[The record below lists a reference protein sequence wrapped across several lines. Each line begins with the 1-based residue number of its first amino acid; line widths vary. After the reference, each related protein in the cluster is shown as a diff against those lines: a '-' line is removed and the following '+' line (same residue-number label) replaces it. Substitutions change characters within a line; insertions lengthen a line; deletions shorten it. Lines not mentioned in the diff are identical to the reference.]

1 MCGKRVNIL
10 RIVYDNVK
18 LYKDNRFEVN
28 FIATDRVS
36 DPEQVY
42 QIYGNVYSQKMV
54 ALAGI
59 NASGKTSALKL
70 IHWAMTIVLQNDSL
84 NENSI
89 YGRDF
94 VQDGTILTVD
104 FYCDNKF
111 YELRSEICIN
121 KVEGT
126 SQQRLYFKDEWIY
139 VKEKSKVHKKNDC
152 LSFEE
157 LLYQRSELKEE
168 VKSVI
173 KDDDSIV
180 ITVTRDNETE
190 LHQLLPFT
198 DINLLMATDNIPT
211 DWLHVFDP
219 NLEALKVYKG
229 DNDSDSY
236 QVKFKGW
243 KKAVT
248 FNNPFMLSNVVSS
261 GTIKGQNLIYHIKKV
276 LKSGGYVIVD
286 ELENHLNKELV
297 RMITNIFKDEN
308 INKNGA
314 CLIFSTHYVELLD
327 FVDRKDNIFITRK
340 EPENPMAIEILNYA
354 KEVKRN
360 DVKKSEVFLS
370 NIIQGTAPR
379 YEYIRALEDSL
390 CEA

>member
-104 FYCDNKF
+104 FYCNNKF
-111 YELRSEICIN
+111 YELRSEIGIN

-340 EPENPMAIEILNYA
+340 EPENSMAIEILNYA

>member
-1 MCGKRVNIL
+1 MFGKRVNIL

-111 YELRSEICIN
+111 YELRSEIGIN

-340 EPENPMAIEILNYA
+340 EPENSMAIEILNYA

>member
-111 YELRSEICIN
+111 YELRSEIGIN

-340 EPENPMAIEILNYA
+340 EPENSMAIEILNYA

>member
-1 MCGKRVNIL
+1 MCDKRVNIL

-70 IHWAMTIVLQNDSL
+70 IHWAMTIVLRNDSL

-111 YELRSEICIN
+111 YELRSEIGIN

-340 EPENPMAIEILNYA
+340 EPENSMAIEILNYA

>member
-111 YELRSEICIN
+111 YELRSEIGIN

-236 QVKFKGW
+236 QVKFGSNTW
-243 KKAVT
+243 SQSVG
-248 FNNPFMLSNVVSS
+248 MLSVAISKFISV
-261 GTIKGQNLIYHIKKV
+261 
-276 LKSGGYVIVD
+276 
-286 ELENHLNKELV
+286 
-297 RMITNIFKDEN
+297 
-308 INKNGA
+308 NG
-314 CLIFSTHYVELLD
+314 
-327 FVDRKDNIFITRK
+327 
-340 EPENPMAIEILNYA
+340 
-354 KEVKRN
+354 
-360 DVKKSEVFLS
+360 S
-370 NIIQGTAPR
+370 N
-379 YEYIRALEDSL
+379 
-390 CEA
+390 

>member
-111 YELRSEICIN
+111 YELRSEIGIN